1 MTRPPRLGPRHFGP
15 HEVVLLALLVLGLG
29 VAAYLEPTFVT
40 ARTQLDIGT
49 HAFELALLA
58 LPMTLIIVA
67 GGIDLSVGATM
78 ALASVVLGLTFRAE
92 APIWLACA
100 AALATGA
107 AAGALNGLFV
117 ARLRVHPLLVTL
129 ATLATYRGLAE
140 GISRGRP
147 TSGFPDS
154 FLELVAGSPL
164 GLGGVGVPTPL
175 LVLLAAV
182 LLTAIVAS
190 RCVPGLWVYA
200 IGGNERAAAHC
211 AIPVDRVKFLL
222 FTLSGASAALC
233 AIVFAAR
240 RNTAKA
246 DVGAGIE
253 LEVITAVMLGGT
265 SIFGGR
271 GTVIGTVLGVL
282 IIHELREF
290 ISWRWGHDEVILI
303 AIGAT
308 LIGSVLLTNLTSRT
322 RM

>member
-1 MTRPPRLGPRHFGP
+1 MSHPPRLGPRRFGP
-15 HEVVLLALLVLGLG
+15 HEAVLLALLVLGLA
-29 VAAYLEPTFVT
+29 VAAWLEPAFVT
-40 ARTQLDIGT
+40 LSTQLDIGP

-58 LPMTLIIVA
+58 LPMTLVIVA

-78 ALASVVLGLTFRAE
+78 ALASVVLGLTFAAG
-92 APIWLACA
+92 APIALACA
-100 AALATGA
+100 AALVTGT

-129 ATLATYRGLAE
+129 ATLAAYRGLAE
-140 GISRGRP
+140 GISRARP
-147 TSGFPDS
+147 ISGFPDT
-154 FLELVAGSPL
+154 FLNLVAGSPL
-164 GLGGVGVPTPL
+164 GAPTPL
-175 LVLLAAV
+175 LI
-182 LLTAIVAS
+182 LLTAILLTALVAA

-200 IGGNERAAAHC
+200 IGGNQRAAAYC
-211 AIPVDRVKFLL
+211 AIPVDRVKFAI

-233 AIVFAAR
+233 AVVFAAR

-253 LEVITAVMLGGT
+253 LDVITAVMLGGT

-290 ISWRWGHDEVILI
+290 ISWRWGFDEGILI
-303 AIGAT
+303 AVGAT
-308 LIGSVLLTNLTSRT
+308 LIGSVLLTNVTSRT
-322 RM
+322 KT